1 MSAYL
6 VVDITVHDPEM
17 YQEYVRKAPP
27 YIEKHGGIYRVRGG
41 KVEAQEG
48 EWRPQRLVVVEFP
61 TREKAN
67 AFLNDPGYQAV
78 AAIRHQAADARLS
91 FATLTMAGSLSQ
103 S

>member
-41 KVEAQEG
+41 EVETQEG
-48 EWRPQRLVVVEFP
+48 SWSPQRLVVVEFP
-61 TREKAN
+61 TTEKAK

-78 AAIRHQAADARLS
+78 AAIRHQAATTNMVLADGWPAS
-91 FATLTMAGSLSQ
+91 
-103 S
+103 